1 MESFNQRI
9 STRCYLEALNRSETQ
24 DYIHAQID
32 LAGGCGMD
40 LFGEDTCQSVY
51 KATDGVPRLINQLC
65 DHALLVAYVAGCRII
80 EPAQIE
86 EAWADLQQLP
96 TPWNGDNQR
105 EQGGVI
111 EFGGIDDLPDETPL
125 HTVVKDLGFPS
136 LRVAN
141 DFDDV
146 EADLSEVCNQIERI
160 EGTSTEEEED
170 FQPVGSIKPEIELVF
185 TDTDHPF
192 KEEFEH
198 EEVITDRYAAL
209 AAAPSS
215 LLQPPAAESTAAM
228 SAISKI
234 KAGLDRP
241 ELEETLPLSDQS
253 LTAEEESAEKPIPVV
268 ENDAG
273 IPQNQPRPIAAVR
286 RQEYSRLFAKLL
298 QGTSP

>member
-1 MESFNQRI
+1 M
-9 STRCYLEALNRSETQ
+9 
-24 DYIHAQID
+24 
-32 LAGGCGMD
+32 
-40 LFGEDTCQSVY
+40 
-51 KATDGVPRLINQLC
+51 INQLC